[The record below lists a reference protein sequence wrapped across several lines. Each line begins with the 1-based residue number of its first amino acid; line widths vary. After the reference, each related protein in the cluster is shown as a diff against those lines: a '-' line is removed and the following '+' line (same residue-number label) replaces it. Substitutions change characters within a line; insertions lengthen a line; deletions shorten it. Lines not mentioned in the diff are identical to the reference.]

1 MNIGSPE
8 MRDKV
13 GSRLKADERTKE
25 DTAFGTHSGTVNV
38 NTFSEGI
45 STNAKVRDGLK
56 ALQE

>member
-1 MNIGSPE
+1 

-13 GSRLKADERTKE
+13 GSRLKVDERTKE